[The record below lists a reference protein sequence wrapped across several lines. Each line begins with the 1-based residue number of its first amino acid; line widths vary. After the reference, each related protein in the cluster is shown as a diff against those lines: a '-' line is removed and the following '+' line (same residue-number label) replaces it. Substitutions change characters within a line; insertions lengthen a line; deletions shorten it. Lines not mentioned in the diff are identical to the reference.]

1 MKRIIL
7 LALVVGLAGC
17 ESKEAKEQRLNSI
30 GYDYVQ
36 KIVKDS
42 LTDPQSA
49 QFKNQVGYCGEV
61 NSKNKMGGYG
71 DFQKFAVLNS
81 KLVVFEN
88 EANQANGQ
96 FPKVW
101 KETCAADFKF
111 GNDSLIAPNFK
122 LPDPEYKKA
131 QYRFGANFATATP
144 SSIVVG
150 DGKYIYPVFQ
160 IHCKDKQTTFNLYS
174 MNTIS
179 YKMDNTVAIE
189 TEDKALELLDIEGD
203 DNGYQSF
210 GASNQLLNALKTAQT
225 LKISFQTRSGGHTL
239 QEYNLSELRK
249 GMMAQKN
256 SCEWD
261 KFQI

>member
-7 LALVVGLAGC
+7 LAFIGLAGC

-30 GYDYVQ
+30 GYDYAQ

-49 QFKNQVGYCGEV
+49 QFKNQAGYCGEV

-71 DFQKFAVLNS
+71 DFQKFAVLS
-81 KLVVFEN
+81 GKLVVFEN

-96 FPKVW
+96 FSKVW

-111 GNDSLIAPNFK
+111 NNDSLVEPNFK

-131 QYRFGANFATATP
+131 QYSFGSNFATATP
-144 SSIVVG
+144 SSIVIG

-160 IHCKDKQTTFNLYS
+160 IHCKDNQTTFNLYS

-189 TEDKALELLDIEGD
+189 TDQQKMKLVEIEDDSS
-203 DNGYQSF
+203 GYQSF
-210 GASNQLLNALKTAQT
+210 KDNKSLSNALKSATT
-225 LKISFQTRSGGHTL
+225 LRISFNSLHGGFSS
-239 QEYNLSELRK
+239 QEFNLNELRK
-249 GMMAQKN
+249 GMKLQFN
-256 SCEWD
+256 SCSWN
-261 KFQI
+261 KL